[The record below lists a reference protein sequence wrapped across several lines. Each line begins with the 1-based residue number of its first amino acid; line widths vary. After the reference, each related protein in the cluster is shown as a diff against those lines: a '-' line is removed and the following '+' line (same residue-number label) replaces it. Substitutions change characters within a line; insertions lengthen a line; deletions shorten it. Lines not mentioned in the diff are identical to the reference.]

1 MHLDHITIRT
11 RDLPGTRAF
20 FLKVFNELE
29 ERPRPKAIHRIPP
42 GHWLYA
48 DDKPIVHL
56 IGARGYGMD
65 SAAEAFDHVGIHL
78 NGYSDFRAKLETLE
92 IPYSTMDLP
101 ELEERQ
107 LFFRTSSG
115 PPLIETVFHEPINDT
130 EEQIQ

>member
-1 MHLDHITIRT
+1 MYLDHITIRT

-20 FLKVFNELE
+20 FLKVFDELE
-29 ERPRPKAIHRIPP
+29 ERPRPKAIHRIP

-48 DDKPIVHL
+48 DDKPMVHL
-56 IGARGYGMD
+56 IGTRGYGMD

-101 ELEERQ
+101 ELDERR
-107 LFFRTSSG
+107 LFLHTPSG
-115 PPLIETVFHEPINDT
+115 PLIETVFHEPISDT
-130 EEQIQ
+130 QEQIR